1 MIINLKICRVLMAR
15 GDFIPSMC
23 AAYCRKS
30 RATCPNWQGWL
41 EESPEAEV
49 KEYDPSNP
57 DHERN

>member
-1 MIINLKICRVLMAR
+1 MLINLKICRVNMAR
-15 GDFIPSMC
+15 RNFIPIHCSLC
-23 AAYCRKS
+23 NRK
-30 RATCPNWQGWL
+30 REACPNWQGWL

>member
-1 MIINLKICRVLMAR
+1 MIITNKICRISMAR
-15 GDFIPSMC
+15 GSFIPTMC
-23 AAYCRKS
+23 ALCNKQ